1 MLNPNLIL
9 FYVKN
14 PSESASF
21 YEKIFEQQPVAA
33 FPNYVAFTFP
43 NGFTFSLWS
52 TQAKNFVSAG
62 TGNRSELAFM
72 VSDENEVRRLRKH
85 WGEWGVIIEQDLH
98 EAVFG
103 LTFVALDPDGH
114 RIRVCIPDK
123 IPSSLK

>member
-1 MLNPNLIL
+1 MLNPNLVL

-14 PSESASF
+14 PIESASF
-21 YEKIFEQQPVAA
+21 YEKIFEQRPVAT
-33 FPNYVAFTFP
+33 FPTYVAFTFS

-52 TQAKNFVSAG
+52 IQAKDFVS
-62 TGNRSELAFM
+62 TGSGSRSELAFM
-72 VSDENEVRRLRKH
+72 VSDDNEVRRLRDH
-85 WGEWGVIIEQDLH
+85 WKKLGVSIEQDLH

-123 IPSSLK
+123 V

>member
-9 FYVKN
+9 FYVNN
-14 PSESASF
+14 PIESSSF
-21 YEKIFEQQPVAA
+21 YEKIFEQQPVAI
-33 FPNYVAFTFP
+33 FPTYVAFTFT

-52 TQAKNFVSAG
+52 TQANDFVSAG
-62 TGNRSELAFM
+62 SGSRSELAFM
-72 VSDENEVRRLRKH
+72 VSNEDEVRRLRDH
-85 WGEWGVIIEQDLH
+85 WGNLGVSIEQDLH

-123 IPSSLK
+123 

>member
-1 MLNPNLIL
+1 MLNPNLVL

-21 YEKIFEQQPVAA
+21 YEKIFELPPVAA
-33 FPNYVAFTFP
+33 FPTYVAFTFS

-52 TQAKNFVSAG
+52 TQAKDFVSVG
-62 TGNRSELAFM
+62 SGNRSELAFM
-72 VSDENEVRRLRKH
+72 VSDDAEVRRLRDRWEKL
-85 WGEWGVIIEQDLH
+85 GVSIEQDLH

-123 IPSSLK
+123 